1 MEDMNGDL
9 YGDGLLSLG
18 DEGSLEPTDSGNQD
32 QNCKICENKLCSP
45 RVLSCL
51 HVFCEACIDKLMVNE
66 AGDSLKFDLAV
77 ECPICK
83 QETKIF
89 GGGAASLPS
98 DYVLTNILDVSTMD
112 QSLVCTCCKSKEPAV
127 ARCTDCSHFLCSNCN
142 SAHEFMRC
150 FENHRVVPFD
160 ALRSS
165 KEKSSVHKP
174 IFCNK
179 HAGESL
185 KFYCCEC
192 EVGACTECLTVDH
205 KVGEHHCE
213 RIVDAEPNL
222 RAELRSFIVEA
233 NARAATAGSAST
245 RLDDALG
252 DLQRQRD
259 EAESVI
265 NEAFHAYKVALER
278 QREKALEELERLHK
292 ERELKVM
299 DLFDRVD
306 KTVERINCACK
317 FATKLLHQGD
327 GTEIVMLKKTVAS
340 QFARLLDGAPEFDV
354 DYSLEFV
361 TKLDK
366 FDAIIDESFGTFR
379 TEASKAEERKR
390 TSESS
395 AIVSMPSNSHSPAV
409 SITNAPVFDDYSL
422 RRVTGVSGVGSLVG
436 LPGVGGVSSVGGV
449 PIIGVPGV
457 NAVQGVGVA
466 NTSVI
471 PGSVNINNVPG
482 VGSVSGVTGVP
493 TLPSMMEYNLQQL
506 ASIAEKEVPP
516 PPHASPAPSFTLAEL
531 LAGELNSSQ
540 AYNNLQALAKLGLNT
555 EVNGFGGVGG
565 VSGIGGV
572 GPRGVSPGRPLLT
585 AAEEAALVAPPAP
598 LVRATKATP
607 MHIRFKFGQLG
618 GGKGQFNSPHGFC
631 LGNDEDIIVAD
642 TNNHRITVFD
652 KSGTHKFNFGTA
664 GKEEGQLWYPR
675 KVAVVRATGKF
686 VVCDRG
692 NERSRMQIFTKNGH
706 FLKKIAVRFID
717 IVAGLAVTAE
727 GLIVAVDSVTPTVFI
742 LSEEGDL
749 MSWFDCSECMREPSD
764 IAISGKEFYVC
775 DFKGHCVVVFDE
787 DGRFLRRIGC
797 ENVTNFPNGID
808 VSDAGDVLIG
818 DSHGNKFHVAVF
830 SRDGGLVTEFECP
843 YVKVSRCCGLK
854 ITSEGYIVTLA
865 KNNHHVLVLNTL
877 YII

>member
-1 MEDMNGDL
+1 MEEINGDL
-9 YGDGLLSLG
+9 YGDGLVSLG
-18 DEGSLEPTDSGNQD
+18 GEGSLEPTENGKQE
-32 QNCKICENKLCSP
+32 QNCKICDNKLCSP

-66 AGDSLKFDLAV
+66 AGDSLKYDLAV
-77 ECPICK
+77 ECPLCK
-83 QETKIF
+83 QETKMP

-98 DYVLTNILDVSTMD
+98 DYVLTNILDVSSMD
-112 QSLVCTCCKSKEPAV
+112 QSVVCTCCKSKEPAV

-165 KEKSSVHKP
+165 KEKSAVHKP
-174 IFCNK
+174 IFCTR
-179 HAGESL
+179 HVGESL

-205 KVGEHHCE
+205 KVGEHRCE

-222 RAELRSFIVEA
+222 RAELRNFIVQA
-233 NARAATAGSAST
+233 NARAEAAGSASAK
-245 RLDDALG
+245 LDDALG

-259 EAESVI
+259 EAEGVI
-265 NEAFHAYKVALER
+265 NEAFRAYKAALER
-278 QREKALEELERLHK
+278 RREKALEELERLHK

-306 KTVERINCACK
+306 KTVQRIDCACK
-317 FATKLLHQGD
+317 FATRLLRRGD

-340 QFARLLDGAPEFDV
+340 QFARLLEGAPEFDI

-361 TKLDK
+361 TKLEK
-366 FDAIIDESFGTFR
+366 FDAVTEETFGTFR
-379 TEASKAEERKR
+379 TEATRAEERKR
-390 TSESS
+390 ASESS
-395 AIVSMPSNSHSPAV
+395 AIVSVASNTHSPAV
-409 SITNAPVFDDYSL
+409 SVTNASVFDDFPL
-422 RRVTGVSGVGSLVG
+422 GNVRRVTGVSGPGSLVG
-436 LPGVGGVSSVGGV
+436 VPGVGVVPPIGVPGVPLPGVTNTSVMPGVVNVNSVPGVGTVPGVGGV
-449 PIIGVPGV
+449 P
-457 NAVQGVGVA
+457 A
-466 NTSVI
+466 
-471 PGSVNINNVPG
+471 
-482 VGSVSGVTGVP
+482 
-493 TLPSMMEYNLQQL
+493 LPSMVEYNLQQL
-506 ASIAEKEVPP
+506 ASIAEKDVPP
-516 PPHASPAPSFTLAEL
+516 PPHASPAPPFTLAEL
-531 LAGELNSSQ
+531 LAGDLNSPQ
-540 AYNNLQALAKLGLNT
+540 AFNNLQALAKLGLNT

-565 VSGIGGV
+565 VGGIGGVGGV

-652 KSGTHKFNFGTA
+652 KSGTHKFNFGVA

-775 DFKGHCVVVFDE
+775 DFKGHCVVVFDDE
-787 DGRFLRRIGC
+787 GRFLRRIGC

-830 SRDGGLVTEFECP
+830 SRDGVLVTEFECP

-877 YII
+877 YIV

>member
-1 MEDMNGDL
+1 MEELNGDL
-9 YGDGLLSLG
+9 YGDGLVILVE
-18 DEGSLEPTDSGNQD
+18 EGSLEPTDNGNQE
-32 QNCKICENKLCSP
+32 QNCNICDNKLCSP

-66 AGDSLKFDLAV
+66 AGDTLKYDLAV

-83 QETKIF
+83 QETKIS

-98 DYVLTNILDVSTMD
+98 DYVLTNILDVSAMD
-112 QSLVCTCCKSKEPAV
+112 QSVVCTCCKSKEPAV

-165 KEKSSVHKP
+165 KEKAAVHKP
-174 IFCNK
+174 IFCSR
-179 HAGESL
+179 HIGESL

-192 EVGACTECLTVDH
+192 EVGACTECLTIEH
-205 KVGEHHCE
+205 KVGEHRCE

-222 RAELRSFIVEA
+222 RAELRTLIAEA
-233 NARAATAGSAST
+233 TARAAAAGSASA

-259 EAESVI
+259 DAENVI
-265 NEAFHAYKVALER
+265 NEAFHAYKAALER
-278 QREKALEELERLHK
+278 RREKALEELERLHK

-306 KTVERINCACK
+306 KTVQRIDTACK
-317 FATKLLHQGD
+317 FASRLLNSGD

-340 QFARLLDGAPEFDV
+340 QFSRLLEGAPEFEV
-354 DYSLEFV
+354 DYSLQFV
-361 TKLDK
+361 SKIDK
-366 FDAIIDESFGTFR
+366 FDSITEDTFGVFR
-379 TEASKAEERKR
+379 TEATRAEERKR
-390 TSESS
+390 ASESS
-395 AIVSMPSNSHSPAV
+395 AIVSVTSNSHSPAV
-409 SITNAPVFDDYSL
+409 SVTNTPVFDDYPMGNV
-422 RRVTGVSGVGSLVG
+422 RRVTGVGSIVGVPGVPGVSGVPTIGVAGVG
-436 LPGVGGVSSVGGV
+436 PVANNSVLPGVGGV
-449 PIIGVPGV
+449 
-457 NAVQGVGVA
+457 
-466 NTSVI
+466 
-471 PGSVNINNVPG
+471 NNVPG
-482 VGSVSGVTGVP
+482 VP
-493 TLPSMMEYNLQQL
+493 ALPCASMVEYNLQQL
-506 ASIAEKEVPP
+506 ASIAEKDAPP
-516 PPHASPAPSFTLAEL
+516 PPHASPAPAFTLAEL
-531 LAGELNSSQ
+531 LAQDLNSPQ

-555 EVNGFGGVGG
+555 GGVGG
-565 VSGIGGV
+565 MGG
-572 GPRGVSPGRPLLT
+572 RGVSPGRPLLT

-652 KSGTHKFNFGTA
+652 KSGNHKFNFGVA

-775 DFKGHCVVVFDE
+775 DFKGHCVVVFDDE
-787 DGRFLRRIGC
+787 GHFLRRIGC

-830 SRDGGLVTEFECP
+830 SRDGVLVTEFECP

-877 YII
+877 YIV

>member
-1 MEDMNGDL
+1 MEEINGEL
-9 YGDGLLSLG
+9 YGDGLVSLG
-18 DEGSLEPTDSGNQD
+18 DEGSLESTENGSQE
-32 QNCKICENKLCSP
+32 QNCKICDNKLCSP

-51 HVFCEACIDKLMVNE
+51 HVFCEVCIDKLMVNE
-66 AGDSLKFDLAV
+66 AGDSLKYDLAV
-77 ECPICK
+77 ECPLCK
-83 QETKIF
+83 QETKIS
-89 GGGAASLPS
+89 GVGAASLPS
-98 DYVLTNILDVSTMD
+98 DYVLTNILDVSSMD
-112 QSLVCTCCKSKEPAV
+112 QSVVCTCCKSKEPAV

-165 KEKSSVHKP
+165 KEKTAVHKP
-174 IFCNK
+174 IFCMR

-205 KVGEHHCE
+205 KVGEHRCE

-222 RAELRSFIVEA
+222 RAELRNFIVEA
-233 NARAATAGSAST
+233 NARAVAAGSASA

-259 EAESVI
+259 DAASVI
-265 NEAFHAYKVALER
+265 NDAFLAYKAALER
-278 QREKALEELERLHK
+278 RREKALEELERLHK

-306 KTVERINCACK
+306 KTVQRIDCACK
-317 FATKLLHQGD
+317 FAARLLRRGD
-327 GTEIVMLKKTVAS
+327 GTEIVMLKKIVAS
-340 QFARLLDGAPEFDV
+340 QFARLLEGAPEFDV

-361 TKLDK
+361 TKMEK
-366 FDAIIDESFGTFR
+366 FDSIAEETFGVFR
-379 TEASKAEERKR
+379 TEATKAEERKR
-390 TSESS
+390 ASESS
-395 AIVSMPSNSHSPAV
+395 AIVSIASNAHSPAV
-409 SITNAPVFDDYSL
+409 SVTNAPVFDDFPL
-422 RRVTGVSGVGSLVG
+422 GNVRRVTGANSMVGI
-436 LPGVGGVSSVGGV
+436 PGVGGVPSIGV
-449 PIIGVPGV
+449 AGVSAVPGV
-457 NAVQGVGVA
+457 GAVG

-471 PGSVNINNVPG
+471 PGVVNVN
-482 VGSVSGVTGVP
+482 SVSGVGAVTGVGGVP
-493 TLPSMMEYNLQQL
+493 ALPSMVEYNLQQL

-531 LAGELNSSQ
+531 LAGDLNSPQ

-555 EVNGFGGVGG
+555 EVNGFGGVSG
-565 VSGIGGV
+565 VGGIGGV

-652 KSGTHKFNFGTA
+652 KSGNHKFNFGVA

-775 DFKGHCVVVFDE
+775 DFKGHCVVVFDDE
-787 DGRFLRRIGC
+787 GRFLRRIGC

-830 SRDGGLVTEFECP
+830 SREGVLVTEFECP

-877 YII
+877 YIV

>member
-1 MEDMNGDL
+1 MEEMNGEL
-9 YGDGLLSLG
+9 FGDGLVSLG
-18 DEGSLEPTDSGNQD
+18 DEGSLESPDNGKQE
-32 QNCKICENKLCSP
+32 QNCNICDNKLCSP

-66 AGDSLKFDLAV
+66 AGDSLKYDLAV
-77 ECPICK
+77 ECPMCK
-83 QETKIF
+83 QETKVP

-98 DYVLTNILDVSTMD
+98 DYVLTNILDVSAMD
-112 QSLVCTCCKSKEPAV
+112 QSVVCTCCKSKEPAV
-127 ARCTDCSHFLCSNCN
+127 ARCTDCSHFLCANCN
-142 SAHEFMRC
+142 SAHQFMRC

-165 KEKSSVHKP
+165 KDHSAVHKP
-174 IFCNK
+174 IFCSR
-179 HAGESL
+179 HVGESL

-192 EVGACTECLTVDH
+192 EVGACSECLTVEH
-205 KVGEHHCE
+205 KVGEHRCE
-213 RIVDAEPNL
+213 RIVDAEPAL
-222 RAELRSFIVEA
+222 RAELRALISEGST
-233 NARAATAGSAST
+233 RAAAAGSASA

-259 EAESVI
+259 DAEAQI
-265 NEAFHAYKVALER
+265 NEAFHAYKAAIER
-278 QREKALEELERLHK
+278 RREKALEDLERLHK
-292 ERELKVM
+292 DRELKVM

-306 KTVERINCACK
+306 KTVQRIDCACK
-317 FATKLLHQGD
+317 FAARLLRRGD

-340 QFARLLDGAPEFDV
+340 QFARLLEGPSEFDV
-354 DYSLEFV
+354 NYSVEFV
-361 TKLDK
+361 TKVDK
-366 FDAIIDESFGTFR
+366 FDAITEETFGSFR
-379 TEASKAEERKR
+379 TEATRAEEKKR
-390 TSESS
+390 ASESS
-395 AIVSMPSNSHSPAV
+395 AIVSMASNSHSPAV
-409 SITNAPVFDDYSL
+409 SVSSAPVFDDPFPL
-422 RRVTGVSGVGSLVG
+422 GNVRRVTGM
-436 LPGVGGVSSVGGV
+436 
-449 PIIGVPGV
+449 
-457 NAVQGVGVA
+457 
-466 NTSVI
+466 
-471 PGSVNINNVPG
+471 GSVALSGGMGAVNSVP
-482 VGSVSGVTGVP
+482 V
-493 TLPSMMEYNLQQL
+493 LPSMVEYNLQQL

-531 LAGELNSSQ
+531 LAGDLNSPQ
-540 AYNNLQALAKLGLNT
+540 AFNNLQALAKLGLNT
-555 EVNGFGGVGG
+555 EVNGYGGVGG
-565 VSGIGGV
+565 VGGMGGV

-585 AAEEAALVAPPAP
+585 AAEEAALVAPPVP

-652 KSGTHKFNFGTA
+652 KSGNHKFNFGVA

-764 IAISGKEFYVC
+764 IAISDSGKEFYVC
-775 DFKGHCVVVFDE
+775 DFKGHCVVVFNDE
-787 DGRFLRRIGC
+787 GRFLRRIGC

-830 SRDGGLVTEFECP
+830 SRDGVLVTEFECP

-877 YII
+877 YIV

>member
-1 MEDMNGDL
+1 MEELNGDL
-9 YGDGLLSLG
+9 YGDGLVILVE
-18 DEGSLEPTDSGNQD
+18 EGSLEPTDNGNQE
-32 QNCKICENKLCSP
+32 QNCNICDNKLCSP

-66 AGDSLKFDLAV
+66 AGDTLKYDLAV

-83 QETKIF
+83 QETKIS

-98 DYVLTNILDVSTMD
+98 DYVLTNILDVSAMD
-112 QSLVCTCCKSKEPAV
+112 QSVVCTCCKSKEPAV

-165 KEKSSVHKP
+165 KEKAAVHKP
-174 IFCNK
+174 IFCSR
-179 HAGESL
+179 HIGESL

-192 EVGACTECLTVDH
+192 EVGACTECLTIEH
-205 KVGEHHCE
+205 KVGEHRCE

-222 RAELRSFIVEA
+222 RAELRTLIAEA
-233 NARAATAGSAST
+233 TARAAAAGSASA

-259 EAESVI
+259 DAENVI
-265 NEAFHAYKVALER
+265 NEAFHAYKAALER
-278 QREKALEELERLHK
+278 RREKALEELERLHK

-306 KTVERINCACK
+306 KTVQRIDTACK
-317 FATKLLHQGD
+317 FASRLLNSGD

-340 QFARLLDGAPEFDV
+340 QFSRLLEGAPEFEV
-354 DYSLEFV
+354 DYSLQFV
-361 TKLDK
+361 SKIDK
-366 FDAIIDESFGTFR
+366 FDSITEDTFGVFR
-379 TEASKAEERKR
+379 TEATRAEERKR
-390 TSESS
+390 ASESS
-395 AIVSMPSNSHSPAV
+395 AIVSVTSNSHSPAV
-409 SITNAPVFDDYSL
+409 SVTNTPVFDDYPMGNV
-422 RRVTGVSGVGSLVG
+422 RRVTGVGSIVGVPGVPGVSGVPTIGVAGVG
-436 LPGVGGVSSVGGV
+436 PVANNSVLPGVGGV
-449 PIIGVPGV
+449 
-457 NAVQGVGVA
+457 
-466 NTSVI
+466 
-471 PGSVNINNVPG
+471 NNVPG
-482 VGSVSGVTGVP
+482 VP
-493 TLPSMMEYNLQQL
+493 ALPCASMVEYNLQQL
-506 ASIAEKEVPP
+506 ASIAEKDAPP
-516 PPHASPAPSFTLAEL
+516 PPHASPAPAFTLAEL
-531 LAGELNSSQ
+531 LAQDLNSPQ

-555 EVNGFGGVGG
+555 VNGFGGVGG
-565 VSGIGGV
+565 VGGM
-572 GPRGVSPGRPLLT
+572 GGRGVSPGRPLLT

-652 KSGTHKFNFGTA
+652 KSGNHKFNFGVA

-775 DFKGHCVVVFDE
+775 DFKGHCVVVFDDE
-787 DGRFLRRIGC
+787 GHFLRRIGC

-830 SRDGGLVTEFECP
+830 SRDGVLVTEFECP

-877 YII
+877 YIV